1 MTDLPYLASRLYGTP
16 LLIARPKLDVILGVM
31 GRKLAGDGLPAAPP
45 VTPLESVARSA
56 QPQIT
61 ESGIAVIPILGTL
74 VRRSSYLV
82 AASGLTSYFEI
93 EAMAAEAF
101 ADPRVKAVLLEIDS
115 SGGEAGGVFDLA
127 ARLRSLA
134 RTSGKPLW
142 AIADEA
148 ALSAAYALACAAD
161 RLWLTR
167 TAEVGSIGVVA
178 VHVDESEADRQAG
191 LAYTFIHAGSHKV
204 DGHPHAPLPLTVAAD
219 IQTDI
224 DALHAQFIA
233 LVAGLRGLGV
243 EAVRATQARVYRGDQ
258 AIAVGLADQIGSF
271 REAALALSQA
281 IAPKTRSTHNSHNTP
296 LGGQTTPTTLATLT
310 TFSASRSPQ
319 EIFMNDSPQPA
330 PAIEATDMHTDM
342 HTDAHTDFPEAAGP
356 NAPTATQGS
365 AANAAPAAA
374 PSVDEAAITARVESR
389 LRAQLMEL
397 TEVAAQ
403 AKRLGISVDPAQA
416 LARGVTPDAL
426 RKTVLGQAAERDA
439 AQDIVAQT
447 QTELGSKTQAL
458 ADSPLVKAAKKVSS
472 EANPT
477 THQQGTR

>member
-1 MTDLPYLASRLYGTP
+1 MTDWPYLASRLYGTP
-16 LLIARPKLDVILGVM
+16 LLIARPKLDIILGVM
-31 GRKLAGDGLPAAPP
+31 GRKLAGDTLPTPP
-45 VTPLESVARSA
+45 PEAMARSDGV
-56 QPQIT
+56 QIT

-82 AASGLTSYFEI
+82 AASGLTSYVEI

-224 DALHAQFIA
+224 DGLHEQFIA

-258 AIAVGLADQIGSF
+258 AIAAGLADQIGSF

-281 IAPKTRSTHNSHNTP
+281 IAPKTHSTP
-296 LGGQTTPTTLATLT
+296 LGRQTTPTTLT

-330 PAIEATDMHTDM
+330 PAIETTDLHTDV
-342 HTDAHTDFPEAAGP
+342 PEAAGP
-356 NAPTATQGS
+356 NPPTATQGS

-389 LRAQLMEL
+389 LRAQLTEL
-397 TEVAAQ
+397 TQIAAQ
-403 AKRLGISVDPAQA
+403 AKRLGLSVDPAQA

-447 QTELGSKTQAL
+447 QTELGGKGQAL

-472 EANPT
+472 EANPA
-477 THQQGTR
+477 THQQGAR